1 MAGWATP
8 SAVGEVPAPIA
19 WVRDFVNTT
28 DRETGTDDIATP
40 AQLAAYLHALGWL
53 SGDQEATGSDV
64 ELAHRLRRGL
74 RRALELNHDD
84 VQTSVPEL
92 DAVLSELP
100 LRLGWSEPEPR
111 LVPAGSG
118 VGGALGG
125 IVVGVTEALAGR
137 TWRRLKICAADDCA
151 WAYYDASKNR
161 ARNWCEYGCGN
172 RIKVR
177 AYRERRRAAAG
188 L

>member
-1 MAGWATP
+1 VAGWATP
-8 SAVGEVPAPIA
+8 SPVGEVPASIA
-19 WVRDFVNTT
+19 CVRDFVNTT

-40 AQLAAYLHALGWL
+40 AQLAAFLHASGRL
-53 SGDQEATGSDV
+53 SGGQEATESDV

-84 VQTSVPEL
+84 ERTSVPEL
-92 DAVLSELP
+92 DAALSELP
-100 LRLGWSEPEPR
+100 LRLGWSQAEPR

-125 IVVGVTEALAGR
+125 IVVAVTEALAEG

-177 AYRERRRAAAG
+177 AYRERRRAASS

>member
-19 WVRDFVNTT
+19 CVRDFVNTT

-40 AQLAAYLHALGWL
+40 AQLAAYLRASGRL
-53 SGDQEATGSDV
+53 SGHQEATDADV

-84 VQTSVPEL
+84 VRTGAPDL
-92 DAVLSELP
+92 DAALGELP
-100 LRLGWSEPEPR
+100 LRLEWSDSEPR
-111 LVPAGSG
+111 LAPAGSG

-125 IVVGVTEALAGR
+125 IVVAVAESLAEG

-177 AYRERRRAAAG
+177 AYRERRRAASG

>member
-1 MAGWATP
+1 
-8 SAVGEVPAPIA
+8 
-19 WVRDFVNTT
+19 VRDFVNTT

-53 SGDQEATGSDV
+53 SGDQEATDSDV

-84 VQTSVPEL
+84 VRTSVPEL
-92 DAVLSELP
+92 EAVLSDLP

-118 VGGALGG
+118 VGGALGR
-125 IVVGVTEALAGR
+125 IVAAVTEALAAG

-177 AYRERRRAAAG
+177 AYRERRRASAG